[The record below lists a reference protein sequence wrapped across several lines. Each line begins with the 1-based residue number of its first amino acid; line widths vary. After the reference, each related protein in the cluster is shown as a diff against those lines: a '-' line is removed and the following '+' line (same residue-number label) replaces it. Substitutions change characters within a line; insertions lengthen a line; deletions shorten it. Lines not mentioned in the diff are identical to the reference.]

1 MASRRMLD
9 KSFIL
14 SDQFSALPTSA
25 QCLYVRLLLEADDE
39 GFVSNVRLHQ
49 RAVGS
54 KGKPLQRL
62 EEAKLVHI
70 FTSGVVLIMHWHIHN
85 KVRKDTFHPTLHQD
99 EKALVILDKSRIY
112 RLKTPEETLQFR
124 NETVPQD
131 SIEKDRKEKDSTD
144 KKAAEAAEAS
154 GGVCDKNFDIFWK
167 AYPKKTDRAAT
178 EKQFMKTDVPLE
190 TLLTALETQKKSHQW
205 TAGNGIY
212 VPNPATWLKN
222 RRWEDQLPAQSPG
235 NPMTPSLQPG
245 EAEMEMVRRILSSP
259 L

>member
-9 KSFIL
+9 KNFIL

-25 QCLYVRLLLEADDE
+25 QCLYVRLLVEADDE

-70 FTSGVVLIMHWHIHN
+70 FPSGVVLIMHWHIHN
-85 KVRKDTFHPTLHQD
+85 KVRKDTFHPTIHQE
-99 EKALVILDKSRIY
+99 EKALVALDKTKIY
-112 RLKTPEETLQFR
+112 RQKTPEETVQNR

-131 SIEKDRKEKDSTD
+131 SIGKDRKEKDSID
-144 KKAAEAAEAS
+144 KQAAEAADAS
-154 GGVCDKNFDIFWK
+154 GGVCEKNNFDIFWE
-167 AYPKKTDRAAT
+167 AYPKKTDRPAT

-190 TLLTALETQKKSHQW
+190 TLLTALEAQKKSHQW
-205 TAGNGIY
+205 RASNGIY

-222 RRWEDQLPAQSPG
+222 RRWEDQLPQSIPYG
-235 NPMTPSLQPG
+235 GSNHPG
-245 EAEMEMVRRILSSP
+245 EAELEMVRRIMASP